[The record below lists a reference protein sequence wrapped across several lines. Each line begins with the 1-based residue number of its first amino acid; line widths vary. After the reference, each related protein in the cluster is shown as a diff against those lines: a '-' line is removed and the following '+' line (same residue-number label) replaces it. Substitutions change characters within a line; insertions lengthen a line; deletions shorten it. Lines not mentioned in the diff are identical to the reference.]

1 MRLRIFIQIHR
12 RSLFKC
18 DMHIIDSQTP
28 RRESILMNNLG
39 KYIELQ
45 LELSSIEFFIF
56 VFLLLILSHAV
67 NKQCDQIYISTN
79 IYRIYI
85 YQTRKK
91 SMRRMA

>member
-1 MRLRIFIQIHR
+1 
-12 RSLFKC
+12 
-18 DMHIIDSQTP
+18 MHMHVIDSQTP
-28 RRESILMNNLG
+28 RKESIVMNNLG

-56 VFLLLILSHAV
+56 FFLLLILSHAV

-79 IYRIYI
+79 IYTVAIYI

-91 SMRRMA
+91 SMKRMA